1 MAVQTAGILPK
12 TPQFL
17 ENVIK
22 LKSWLFLKLFF
33 YSYQSKFKNVTA
45 MNCKE

>member
-1 MAVQTAGILPK
+1 MAIQIAGILPQP
-12 TPQFL
+12 PQFL

-22 LKSWLFLKLFF
+22 LKSWLFLKVFF
-33 YSYQSKFKNVTA
+33 YSYQSKFKNVTG